1 MFFAN
6 VTVALL
12 AMLAMLTP
20 LALSQRVPYAVT
32 PASDARMELIVE
44 KTGLMSGKKHL
55 FQFPEYTADL
65 QFDSAKPE
73 NSTIVLRLDA
83 ARIECKD
90 DWVSE
95 KDLKKIEVEAR
106 DKMLQ
111 AAKHK
116 EIVFR
121 STAIRSQAGGK
132 YLVEGLLS
140 IRGME
145 KPARVEVTMQPA
157 TSGQPGAQSAS
168 DILVF
173 SGEASVDMT
182 DWGLKPP
189 SAVLGAVGTNKVMQ
203 LRFHLRARR

>member
-1 MFFAN
+1 MFLAKLS
-6 VTVALL
+6 VALL
-12 AMLAMLTP
+12 AILAMQSP
-20 LALSQRVPYAVT
+20 LAIAQRVAYAV
-32 PASDARMELIVE
+32 ASAPDARVELIVE

-55 FQFPEYTADL
+55 FLFPEFTADL
-65 QFDSAKPE
+65 QFDAQKPE
-73 NSTIVLRLDA
+73 NSTIGLRLDA

-95 KDLKKIEVEAR
+95 KDLKKIEAEAR

-111 AAKHK
+111 VAKHK

-121 STAIRSQAGGK
+121 STAIRAQGGGK
-132 YLVEGLLS
+132 YLVEGMLT

-145 KPARVEVTMQPA
+145 KPARVEVTMQPGA
-157 TSGQPGAQSAS
+157 TGQAEAGGALA
-168 DILVF
+168 F

-203 LRFHLRARR
+203 LRFQLTARR